1 MIKAMQLRNFL
12 LGKPDST
19 SLETVM
25 ASDATYTDALRLLL
39 CTPAYAR
46 DILASSTAMT
56 AVAASSTA
64 MTAVAASST
73 AMTAVAASSTAKAA
87 IWGDASALKTLQQ
100 QLTPQVL
107 AEAMTPLTASSTS
120 DITIK
125 TRRVLILGWYT
136 GSAHIYH
143 YDGTGSSKAY
153 TKTSINN
160 TPGICVSGGAWNYFD
175 TPDLESAVHTQNA
188 AGYGL
193 YAWSESKIYA
203 LEVDA

>member
-46 DILASSTAMT
+46 DIL
-56 AVAASSTA
+56 
-64 MTAVAASST
+64 ASST